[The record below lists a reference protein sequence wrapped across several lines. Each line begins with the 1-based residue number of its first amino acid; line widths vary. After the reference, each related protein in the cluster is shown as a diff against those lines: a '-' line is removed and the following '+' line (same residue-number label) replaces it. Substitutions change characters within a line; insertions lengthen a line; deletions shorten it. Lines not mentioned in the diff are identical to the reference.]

1 MLYAVLFRGVKFKIM
16 AVFEIKFRGQRID
29 NNEWVYGYYVKDPKG
44 KHRIYWQPFGEASS
58 NTYHFV
64 KEESVG
70 QMWKP
75 SEGLTL
81 FTGDLLHAECSPSGS
96 HNKKQRLCKVVFEPR
111 GMNVSVWHKG
121 EWWAYGSMNFTTA
134 KVIGNVVD
142 NPELLGVAQH
152 SI

>member
-1 MLYAVLFRGVKFKIM
+1 M

-29 NNEWVYGYYVKDPKG
+29 NNEWVYGYYVKDTKG
-44 KHRIYWQPFGEASS
+44 QHRIYWQPFDDASS

-64 KEESVG
+64 KDGSVG

-81 FTGDLLHAECSPSGS
+81 FTGDLLQAECSPSGS
-96 HNKKQRLCKVVFEPR
+96 NNKKQRLCKIVFEPR
-111 GMNVSVWHKG
+111 GMNVVVWHKG

-134 KVIGNVVD
+134 KVIGNIVD